1 MKRIRRGDPDAC
13 EELVRTHYERVYAL
27 LTHLGRDVH
36 LADDLTQETF
46 VAAWANIGKFAGRSS
61 LITWLS
67 QIAYRKFIDARRR
80 GLVHAQQA
88 EEYRQQCAMQTEDH
102 PTVTDLAA
110 ADRRRRL
117 HSALDELD
125 EDDRTLLTLHYL
137 QDLSYR
143 EMAAVLEKPS
153 GTVKW
158 QTSQALHRLRS
169 HLNGELEL

>member
-1 MKRIRRGDPDAC
+1 MK
-13 EELVRTHYERVYAL
+13 H
-27 LTHLGRDVH
+27 
-36 LADDLTQETF
+36 
-46 VAAWANIGKFAGRSS
+46 
-61 LITWLS
+61 
-67 QIAYRKFIDARRR
+67 
-80 GLVHAQQA
+80 
-88 EEYRQQCAMQTEDH
+88 
-102 PTVTDLAA
+102 LAA

-143 EMAAVLEKPS
+143 EMATVLEKPS

-158 QTSQALHRLRS
+158 QTSQALHRLRA